1 MQTDRLNREEI
12 TRKNDYWVELDR
24 KYRAQVRKTRSIVLE
39 KGKGVEVWDVEGKKY
54 LDFESGQ
61 MAMVAGHSHPVVL
74 KRIREQIEL
83 LMQNSI
89 RVLNMPRVLL
99 AKKLSEIVPDP
110 LAKSFFL
117 STGSE
122 SVEASLRL
130 AKKYT
135 GSFEVVALMRGY
147 HGRTAGSQSY
157 TSISRGAR
165 AGYGPL
171 LPGAAFIPAPY
182 CYRCAFNETLPCN
195 LSCLSYAEDV
205 IDRTTSGQPAAMLIE
220 IMQGVGGTIVPPAEW
235 VKRLSQICNEREMLL
250 IIDESLTGIG
260 RTGKWFG
267 FEHYDIVPDILT
279 TSKALG
285 QGVPVAAVITTD
297 DIAERAVANGFD
309 QGATHMGDSFQCAVA
324 LANIEVIEREDL
336 LEKSN
341 RMGALL
347 KNGLEEL
354 QTKFEVIGDVR
365 GKGLFLGLEIVE
377 SRASR
382 RPDSDRTLKLV
393 VECEDRGLLLGGGI
407 PTGGLG
413 TNTVRL
419 CPPLVI
425 SEEQVNTAINI
436 IEDVLSKI

>member
-1 MQTDRLNREEI
+1 MQKESLNREEI

-89 RVLNMPRVLL
+89 RVLNIPRVLL

-135 GSFEVVALMRGY
+135 GRFEVVALLRGY

-157 TSISRGAR
+157 TSLSRGAR

-171 LPGAAFIPAPY
+171 LPGSTFIPAPY

-205 IDRTTSGQPAAMLIE
+205 IDRTTSGKPAAMLIE
-220 IMQGVGGTIVPPAEW
+220 MMQGVGGTIVPPEEW
-235 VKRLSQICNEREMLL
+235 TKRLRRICYEREMLL
-250 IIDESLTGIG
+250 IIDESLTGMG

-297 DIAERAVANGFD
+297 DIAEKAAANGFD

-324 LANIEVIEREDL
+324 LANIEVIEQENL
-336 LEKSN
+336 LEKSI

-347 KNGLEEL
+347 KKGLEEL
-354 QTKFEVIGDVR
+354 QTKYEIVGDVR
-365 GKGLFLGLEIVE
+365 GKGLFLGVEIIE
-377 SRASR
+377 LGTGK
-382 RPDSDRTLKLV
+382 RPDPDRTFKLV
-393 VECEDRGLLLGGGI
+393 TECEDQGLLLGGGI

-413 TNTVRL
+413 TNTIRL

-425 SEEQVNTAINI
+425 TEEQVDTALNI
-436 IEDVLSKI
+436 LADALSKI

>member
-1 MQTDRLNREEI
+1 MQTENLSRVEI
-12 TRKNDYWVELDR
+12 TRKNDYWIKLDR

-39 KGKGVEVWDVEGKKY
+39 RGQGVEVWDVEGKRY

-89 RVLNMPRVLL
+89 RVLNVPRVLL

-122 SVEASLRL
+122 SVEAALRL

-135 GSFEVVALMRGY
+135 QRFEVVALLRGY

-171 LPGAAFIPAPY
+171 LPGCTFIPAPY
-182 CYRCAFNETLPCN
+182 CYRCAFNETPPCN
-195 LSCLSYAEDV
+195 LSCLAYAEDV

-235 VKRLSQICNEREMLL
+235 VRRLRQVCDEREMLL
-250 IIDESLTGIG
+250 IIDESLTGMG

-297 DIAERAVANGFD
+297 DIAEKAIADGFD

-324 LANIEVIEREDL
+324 LANIEVIERENL
-336 LEKSN
+336 LEKSSE
-341 RMGALL
+341 MGALL
-347 KNGLEEL
+347 KKGLEEL
-354 QTKFEVIGDVR
+354 QTKFEVVGDIR
-365 GKGLFLGLEIVE
+365 GKGLFLGIEIIE
-377 SRASR
+377 SKSSR
-382 RPDSDRTLKLV
+382 QPDADHTLKLV
-393 VECEDRGLLLGGGI
+393 TECEDRGLLIGGGI

-425 SEEQVNTAINI
+425 TEKQVAEAIAI
-436 IEDVLSKI
+436 IEDVLSII